1 VKRMEPCFRELNHT
15 ADLAVEVWGE
25 DFSELLAHAAEVV
38 FALQGLP
45 EPGGKRVRRRVELTS
60 PDREALLVDWLNELL
75 YLSETN
81 GEMYASFQIVH
92 VSDTS
97 LKAAAL
103 GCKGR
108 PTKRKIKAATFH
120 ALQIADSPGR
130 CAARIVFD
138 V

>member
-1 VKRMEPCFRELNHT
+1 MSGAEPCFRELDHT

-25 DFSELLAHAAEVV
+25 DFADLLAHAAESV

-45 EPGGKRVRRRVELTS
+45 AEAGKPARRKLKITA

-75 YLSETN
+75 YLSEIQ
-81 GEMYASFQIVH
+81 GELYNSFEIALASDMELSAIA
-92 VSDTS
+92 SG
-97 LKAAAL
+97 LR
-103 GCKGR
+103 GR
-108 PTKRKIKAATFH
+108 PTKRRIKAATFYD
-120 ALQIADSPGR
+120 LRIVDSPGR

>member
-1 VKRMEPCFRELNHT
+1 VKRVEPCFRELDHT
-15 ADLAVEVWGE
+15 ADLAVEVWGK
-25 DFSELLAHAAEVV
+25 DFSELLVHAAEVV
-38 FALQGLP
+38 FALQGMP
-45 EPGGKRVRRRVELTS
+45 EPGGKRIRRRIQLTS

-81 GEMYASFQIVH
+81 GEMYASFRMTR

-97 LKAAAL
+97 LEAAAL
-103 GCKGR
+103 GFKGR
-108 PTKRKIKAATFH
+108 PAKRKIKAATFH
-120 ALQIADSPGR
+120 GLQIVDSPDR